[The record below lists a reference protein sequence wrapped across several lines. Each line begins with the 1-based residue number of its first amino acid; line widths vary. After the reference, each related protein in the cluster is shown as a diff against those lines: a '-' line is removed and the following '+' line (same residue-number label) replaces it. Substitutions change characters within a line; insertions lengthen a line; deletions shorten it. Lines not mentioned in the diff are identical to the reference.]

1 MELASVVGVFFTVLI
16 LLYFAYFMFMG
27 GGRPEKRR
35 VKRRLRTVASSGLE
49 REAISI
55 LRKTTLSDIDWLD
68 RILVSIP
75 FMVRANRLLEM
86 ANARYSLGVYLM
98 LSFLLAALGFL
109 LGMDRSRLLAVRIA
123 LLLAGAVAPFVY
135 LYIKKVRRMQ
145 KFERQLPDA
154 LDLVARSL
162 KAGHAFSSGMK
173 MTADEFDDPIGTE
186 FGKTLDEINF
196 GVAISDAL
204 KGMAH
209 RVDVPDLKFFVV
221 SVIIQRETGG
231 NLAEIMESLAQ
242 LIRERFKLHGK
253 VKVLA
258 AEGKISA
265 SVLLA
270 LPFFLVGYFL
280 LAQPDYVMRL
290 IEDPIGH
297 YMIGGASVMMLVGTL
312 VIRQM
317 IQIRV

>member
-1 MELASVVGVFFTVLI
+1 MELAIVAGVFVTVLAV
-16 LLYFAYFMFMG
+16 LYFMFSMVQS

-35 VKRRLRTVASSGLE
+35 VRRRLRTMTASGFDEESV
-49 REAISI
+49 SI
-55 LRKTTLSDIDWLD
+55 LRKTSLSEIGWLD
-68 RILVSIP
+68 RVLVSIP
-75 FMVRANRLLEM
+75 LMVRANRLLEM
-86 ANARYSLGVYLM
+86 SNTKHALGVFVL
-98 LSFLLAALGFL
+98 LSILLGALGYI
-109 LGMDRSRLLAVRIA
+109 LGMMKSRYWWVHVA
-123 LLLAGAVAPFVY
+123 LMVVGAVLPWLY
-135 LYIKKVRRMQ
+135 LNFKKVKRMQ

-196 GVAISDAL
+196 GVGISEAL
-204 KGMAH
+204 KGMAA

-231 NLAEIMESLAQ
+231 NLAEIMENLAQ

-253 VKVLA
+253 VRTLA

-265 SVLLA
+265 YVLLA
-270 LPFFLVGYFL
+270 LPFFISGWFL
-280 LAQPDYVMRL
+280 LMQPSYVKML
-290 IEDPIGH
+290 LEDPIGH
-297 YMIGGASVMMLVGTL
+297 YMIGSAVIMMIIGTW
-312 VIRQM
+312 VIRRM